1 MDNPRIEQTRARRRS
16 ILYPA
21 TPSRPPPQ
29 TPLRDLPAEERLATW
44 VLSCII
50 AALIGAAF
58 FAEGVAIVYSRVGV
72 VVDDGGGRVP

>member
-1 MDNPRIEQTRARRRS
+1 MDNPRIEQTRAKRRS
-16 ILYPA
+16 MLYPS

-44 VLSCII
+44 VLSCLI
-50 AALIGAAF
+50 AGLIGVALV
-58 FAEGVAIVYSRVGV
+58 AEGVAIVYSRTP